1 MPMDDRSKFVENRGS
16 QRQPM
21 HEARF
26 GMGEKA
32 EFCEEICRRDL
43 GERIGLEQLRA
54 YAEDAREPSQ
64 RRHETRECGGYGGM
78 WYRWI

>member
-1 MPMDDRSKFVENRGS
+1 
-16 QRQPM
+16 M

-64 RRHETRECGGYGGM
+64 RRHETKECGDVGDVV
-78 WYRWI
+78 RVSLNEQIVVICR